1 MDPQGEVK
9 ITDATCPRLKNRQ
22 ISLTRVLL
30 RFTAKTRELWT
41 PLDRECSMQPLP
53 QPKTG
58 GWTFWRE
65 SADALFTQLDAR
77 PTGLTHTEADRRLR
91 IYGPNLFEAVHAEM
105 FLVKLGKRVLNP
117 LVALLIAAAAVSGIS
132 GDFGSF
138 FIIVVVLTL
147 SMTLDMVQEYRAERE
162 AEALRHSVAVHTD
175 VMRNREPVAQPV
187 SALVPGDVV
196 LLRTGDLVP
205 ADGIVLK
212 SEELQLDESIL
223 TGEPFPAR
231 KNSAPCTATDVADA
245 HNALF
250 AGTSVVSGKATMLLV
265 ETGARTRFGAIASA
279 LAASVPPT
287 ALEQGVRHLGLL
299 ILRLTIFLTLFV
311 LLAHLA
317 SARPAMQSI
326 LFAVALAVGLTP
338 ELLPM
343 VMTVTLAR
351 GAKRMALQKVVVKRL
366 SAIHDLGAMDVLCV
380 DKTGTLT
387 QAKITLADSVD
398 WQGRKSDRVLEL
410 ARVNSRFQTGVRSA
424 LDEAILA
431 GQAGPT
437 DWVRRGELPFDFS
450 RRCLSI
456 LARREGE
463 TLLVTKGA
471 PEAVL
476 SRSVAVEV
484 DGLAHPLDDAWRA
497 RLETEQQ
504 RLNGEGFRLLGV
516 ATRSIPAHRDLT
528 LTDESDLTFVGFC
541 VFADPPKSDAARAV
555 ADLATLGIRLKV
567 ISGDQGDVV
576 RHVANAVGLAR
587 ETVLTGAEIAQLTD
601 AGLAAKVEQIDLF
614 ARVDPDQKKRIIDAL
629 RNRGHVTGFLGDGI
643 NDAPAI
649 HAAHVG
655 LSVEGATDVAR
666 AAADMILLASDLNV
680 LAEGVREG
688 RRTFANILKYVRMG
702 TSSNFGNMLSMALA
716 SIVLPFLPLLPLQIL
731 LNNLLYD
738 LSEIGIPFDSVDAED
753 TARPHLW
760 DMTAILHFTIVMG
773 VVSSL
778 FDAATFLILLKG
790 FGTDASQFQTAWFLE
805 SVVTQILV
813 IFLIRTRRVPW
824 RATPAHIVLI
834 ITSLGSLAGALFLV
848 TGPLQSLFG
857 FVPLTWPLIAAMAAV
872 TVSYLAAAEV
882 AKHFALR
889 GSPAT

>member
-1 MDPQGEVK
+1 MQAPQHSNRPDRVFWHRSPDTLVAELH
-9 ITDATCPRLKNRQ
+9 TRL
-22 ISLTRVLL
+22 
-30 RFTAKTRELWT
+30 
-41 PLDRECSMQPLP
+41 
-53 QPKTG
+53 
-58 GWTFWRE
+58 
-65 SADALFTQLDAR
+65 
-77 PTGLTHTEADRRLR
+77 TGLTQEEAERRLR
-91 IYGPNLFEAVHAEM
+91 VYGLNLFEGAHREA
-105 FLVKLGKRVLNP
+105 FLVKLGRRLLNP

-138 FIIVVVLTL
+138 FIIAAVLAL
-147 SMTLDMVQEYRAERE
+147 SMTLDIVQEHRAELE
-162 AEALRHSVAVHTD
+162 AEALRHSVAVNAD
-175 VMRNREPVAQPV
+175 VMRDRKPIALRV
-187 SALVPGDVV
+187 SELVPGDIV

-205 ADGIVLK
+205 ADGIVLE
-212 SEELQLDESIL
+212 SDNLQLDESIL

-231 KNSAPCTATDVADA
+231 KNNTPCTAMEAADA

-250 AGTSVVSGKATMLLV
+250 AGTSVVAGKATMLLV
-265 ETGARTRFGAIASA
+265 ETGPRTRFGAIASA
-279 LAASVPPT
+279 LAANVPPT
-287 ALEQGVRHLGLL
+287 ALEEGVRHLGLL

-317 SARPAMQSI
+317 SARPAVQSI

-351 GAKRMALQKVVVKRL
+351 GAKRMALQKVIVKRL

-398 WQGRKSDRVLEL
+398 WQGKKSSRVLEL
-410 ARVNSRFQTGVRSA
+410 ARVNSQFQSGVRSA

-431 GQAGPT
+431 GHANGPE
-437 DWVRRGELPFDFS
+437 WVRRGELPFDFS
-450 RRCLSI
+450 RRCLSVMAERGAEI
-456 LARREGE
+456 SLI
-463 TLLVTKGA
+463 TKGA

-484 DGLAHPLDDAWRA
+484 DGLAHPLDDSWRS
-497 RLETEQQ
+497 RLDAEQQ
-504 RLNGEGFRLLGV
+504 RLNEQGFRLLGV
-516 ATRSIPAHRDLT
+516 ATRSIPADQKGLT
-528 LTDESDLTFVGFC
+528 LTDENNLTFLGFC
-541 VFADPPKSDAARAV
+541 VFADPPKADAAQAV
-555 ADLATLGIRLKV
+555 SDLAALGVRLKV
-567 ISGDQGDVV
+567 ISGDQAAVV
-576 RHVANAVGLAR
+576 QHVASAVGLAHGSI
-587 ETVLTGAEIAQLTD
+587 LTGAEIALLSDT
-601 AGLAAKVEQIDLF
+601 ALSAKVEQVDLF

-629 RNRGHVTGFLGDGI
+629 RRRGHVTGFLGDGI

-666 AAADMILLASDLNV
+666 AAADMILLASDLHV

-716 SIVLPFLPLLPLQIL
+716 SIALPFLPLLPLQIL

-738 LSEIGIPFDSVDAED
+738 LSEIGIPFDSVDEED
-753 TARPHLW
+753 TARPHAW
-760 DMTAILHFTIVMG
+760 DMSAVLRFTIVMG
-773 VVSSL
+773 TVSSL

-790 FGTDASQFQTAWFLE
+790 FGTDAAQFQTGWFLE
-805 SVVTQILV
+805 SIATQILV

-824 RATPAHIVLI
+824 RATPAHVALVV
-834 ITSLGSLAGALFLV
+834 TSLGALAVAVFLV
-848 TGPLQSLFG
+848 TGPLKYLFG
-857 FVPLTWPLIAAMAAV
+857 FVPLSWPLIGAMAVV
-872 TVSYLAAAEV
+872 TLAYLVTAEAA
-882 AKHFALR
+882 KRFALR
-889 GSPAT
+889 GS

>member
-1 MDPQGEVK
+1 MQAPQH
-9 ITDATCPRLKNRQ
+9 LNRKDRAFWHQ
-22 ISLTRVLL
+22 PPDVLL
-30 RFTAKTRELWT
+30 AELDTRL
-41 PLDRECSMQPLP
+41 
-53 QPKTG
+53 
-58 GWTFWRE
+58 
-65 SADALFTQLDAR
+65 
-77 PTGLTHTEADRRLR
+77 TGLTGADAARRLR
-91 IYGPNLFEAVHAEM
+91 IRGPNLFEAVHREA

-138 FIIVVVLTL
+138 FIIVAVLVL
-147 SMTLDMVQEYRAERE
+147 SMTLDIVQEHRAEQE
-162 AEALRHSVAVHTD
+162 AEALRHSVAVNAD
-175 VMRNREPVAQPV
+175 VMRDRKQVAQPV
-187 SALVPGDVV
+187 STLVPGDIV

-205 ADGIVLK
+205 ADGIVLE
-212 SEELQLDESIL
+212 SDNLQLDESIL

-231 KNSAPCTATDVADA
+231 KNNAPCTATEAADA
-245 HNALF
+245 SNALF
-250 AGTSVVSGKATMLLV
+250 AGTSVVAGQATMLLV
-265 ETGARTRFGAIASA
+265 ETGPRTRFGAIASA
-279 LAASVPPT
+279 LAANVPPT

-317 SARPAMQSI
+317 SDRPAIQSI

-351 GAKRMALQKVVVKRL
+351 GAKRMAAQKVIVKRL

-387 QAKITLADSVD
+387 EAKITLVDNVD
-398 WQGRKSDRVLEL
+398 WQGSKSDRVLEL
-410 ARVNSRFQTGVRSA
+410 ARVNSHCQTGIRSA

-431 GQAGPT
+431 GQSGGPE
-437 DWVRRGELPFDFS
+437 WERRAELPFDFS
-450 RRCLSI
+450 RRCLSV
-456 LARREGE
+456 LAEREGE
-463 TLLVTKGA
+463 MLLVTKGA

-476 SRSVAVEV
+476 SRAVAVEV
-484 DGLAHPLDDAWRA
+484 DGLAHPLDDSWRS
-497 RLETEQQ
+497 RLEDEQR
-504 RLNGEGFRLLGV
+504 RLNQQGFRLIGV
-516 ATRSIPAHRDLT
+516 AIRSIPVDQMSLT
-528 LTDESDLTFVGFC
+528 LADEANLTFIGFC
-541 VFADPPKSDAARAV
+541 VFADPPKPDAAKAV
-555 ADLATLGIRLKV
+555 ADLAALGVKLKV
-567 ISGDQGDVV
+567 ISGDQAAVV
-576 RHVANAVGLAR
+576 QHVAEAVGLAHKSI
-587 ETVLTGAEIAQLTD
+587 LTGAEIAELSD
-601 AGLAAKVEQIDLF
+601 AGLAAKVERVDLF

-629 RNRGHVTGFLGDGI
+629 RLRGHVTGFLGDGI

-738 LSEIGIPFDSVDAED
+738 LSEIGIPLDSVDAED
-753 TARPHLW
+753 TERPHAW
-760 DMTAILHFTIVMG
+760 NMAVILRFTIVMG
-773 VVSSL
+773 IVSSV

-790 FGTDASQFQTAWFLE
+790 FGTDAAQFQTGWFLE
-805 SVVTQILV
+805 SIATQILV
-813 IFLIRTRRVPW
+813 IFLIRTRRLPW
-824 RATPAHIVLI
+824 RATPAHFALTV
-834 ITSLGSLAGALFLV
+834 TSLGALAVALFV
-848 TGPLQSLFG
+848 ATGPLQTLFG
-857 FVPLTWPLIAAMAAV
+857 FVPLSWSLMGALAAV
-872 TVSYLAAAEV
+872 TVAYLVAAEA
-882 AKHFALR
+882 AKQFAIR
-889 GSPAT
+889 GS

>member
-1 MDPQGEVK
+1 MQAPQH
-9 ITDATCPRLKNRQ
+9 LNRKDRAFWHQ
-22 ISLTRVLL
+22 PPDVLL
-30 RFTAKTRELWT
+30 AELDTRL
-41 PLDRECSMQPLP
+41 
-53 QPKTG
+53 
-58 GWTFWRE
+58 
-65 SADALFTQLDAR
+65 
-77 PTGLTHTEADRRLR
+77 TGLTGADAAGRLR
-91 IYGPNLFEAVHAEM
+91 IRGPNLFEAVHREA

-138 FIIVVVLTL
+138 FIIVAVLVL
-147 SMTLDMVQEYRAERE
+147 SMTLDIVQEHRAEQE
-162 AEALRHSVAVHTD
+162 AEALRHSVAVNAD
-175 VMRNREPVAQPV
+175 VMRDRKQVAQPV
-187 SALVPGDVV
+187 STLVPGDIV

-205 ADGIVLK
+205 ADGIVLE
-212 SEELQLDESIL
+212 SDNLQLDESIL

-231 KNSAPCTATDVADA
+231 KNNAPCTATEAADA
-245 HNALF
+245 SNALF
-250 AGTSVVSGKATMLLV
+250 AGTSVVAGQATMLLV
-265 ETGARTRFGAIASA
+265 ETGPRTRFGAIASA
-279 LAASVPPT
+279 LAANVPPT

-317 SARPAMQSI
+317 SDRPAIQSI

-351 GAKRMALQKVVVKRL
+351 GAKRMAAQKVIVKRL

-387 QAKITLADSVD
+387 EAKITLVDNVD
-398 WQGRKSDRVLEL
+398 WQGSKSDRVLEL
-410 ARVNSRFQTGVRSA
+410 ARVNSHCQTGIRSA

-431 GQAGPT
+431 GQSGGPE
-437 DWVRRGELPFDFS
+437 WERRAELPFDFS
-450 RRCLSI
+450 RRCLSV
-456 LARREGE
+456 LAEREGE
-463 TLLVTKGA
+463 MLLVTKGA

-476 SRSVAVEV
+476 SRAVAVEV
-484 DGLAHPLDDAWRA
+484 DGLAHPLDDSWRS
-497 RLETEQQ
+497 RLEDEQR
-504 RLNGEGFRLLGV
+504 RLNQQGFRLIGV
-516 ATRSIPAHRDLT
+516 AIRSIPVDQMSLT
-528 LTDESDLTFVGFC
+528 LADEANLTFIGFC
-541 VFADPPKSDAARAV
+541 VFADPPKPDAAKAV
-555 ADLATLGIRLKV
+555 ADLAALGVKLKV
-567 ISGDQGDVV
+567 ISGDQAAVV
-576 RHVANAVGLAR
+576 QHVAEAVGLAHKSI
-587 ETVLTGAEIAQLTD
+587 LTGAEIAELSD
-601 AGLAAKVEQIDLF
+601 AGLAAKVERVDLF

-629 RNRGHVTGFLGDGI
+629 RLRGHVTGFLGDGI

-738 LSEIGIPFDSVDAED
+738 LSEIGIPLDSVDAED
-753 TARPHLW
+753 TERPHAW
-760 DMTAILHFTIVMG
+760 NMAVILRFTIVMG
-773 VVSSL
+773 IVSSV

-790 FGTDASQFQTAWFLE
+790 FGTDAAQFQTGWFLE
-805 SVVTQILV
+805 SIATQILV
-813 IFLIRTRRVPW
+813 IFLIRTRRLPW
-824 RATPAHIVLI
+824 RATPAHFALTV
-834 ITSLGSLAGALFLV
+834 TSLGALAVALFV
-848 TGPLQSLFG
+848 ATGPLQTLFG
-857 FVPLTWPLIAAMAAV
+857 FVPLSWSLMGALAAV
-872 TVSYLAAAEV
+872 TVAYLVAAEA
-882 AKHFALR
+882 AKQFAIR
-889 GSPAT
+889 GS